1 MAAPYDYAFCQLKNN
16 SKNIRILI
24 IEKNETDI
32 LEARLQ
38 QLEKESKESYN
49 ALSWC
54 WRTYGGDDNHDEQ
67 LTAIN
72 IIHHQKKYSLQVS
85 HNLNAALK
93 TLRKRNI
100 LRIWIDWVCINQKD
114 VVERSNQVQVSAFFI
129 SITPPVDLLLQLMA
143 TIYGGALCVYIWIG
157 DSKDGSDVAFKFI
170 PEILKVEH
178 FDKLIENE
186 ENHHKWKA
194 VKMLMMRDWFS
205 RRWIIQEVA
214 LANSATLLC
223 GNDELDWSKFAD
235 AVSLFTEFET
245 ETRGLSDI
253 MKTRREYGHV
263 PDYFGDLA
271 ALSAA
276 HLVEITNR
284 LFRLRSNGH
293 REPLLSLEYLVSTFI
308 TFNSSEARDTIYA
321 ILAIAKDTT
330 PQTTEQIDTVL
341 VDPDRLSNKSETLV
355 KMLRHFVTL
364 YFESF
369 TESQPYIV
377 DYRRP
382 ISDVYVE
389 FVKFCI
395 ERSKQSDP
403 TRALD
408 ILCRPWAPD
417 PDFHDQDEKSIHWR
431 AKFTAKMGYDG
442 KFEEDDHGRKLQSQR
457 GPDGEIDTIP
467 SWIPS
472 KETFSHG
479 WTTQGGGRDDLKMA
493 RMNPDSLVGIPSQRL
508 YSASGGKG
516 VTDSL
521 RFQDGKIV
529 EPDNNDYD
537 NTHYHSIFV
546 EGFVLG
552 TIEQLSH
559 PSLKGVIPRYWATLV
574 RNISRSAPTNR
585 RDSRQERRDL
595 WDHPGAE
602 DFWRTLVGDQ
612 SWTGRDPPR
621 YYKLI
626 LKNEYSGK
634 MDVNL
639 ETPINYHKC
648 QPAIAVCRRVQAVIW
663 GRKLMSVLYQLR
675 KGRAEAPE
683 FAPDEERRVK
693 VLGLAPE
700 QAEKDDLVCI
710 LYGCSVPVVL
720 RKHDKSESVFKS
732 EKEQQQNRRE
742 DEARKKIESFIL
754 NTCYRVRLEKAIRW
768 LKDEEARK
776 RQSAARSRG
785 HQSSTPAKRQKK
797 RATIDVD
804 PDDGTMAPP
813 PKRTKRRTPRRSTL
827 SPELGRTFGRQ
838 STTESFE
845 VDSRQTTPKRIGSM
859 PASNHVDQPP
869 ESNDKVFY
877 QMIGECYVHGMMNG
891 EAIDHQNV
899 EELQRTI
906 FEIR

>member
-1 MAAPYDYAFCQLKNN
+1 MSAPYDYNFCKLTNN

-24 IEKNETDI
+24 IEKNESDI
-32 LEARLQ
+32 LEAKLE
-38 QLEKESKESYN
+38 QLDPKLNQPYN

-54 WRTYGGDDNHDEQ
+54 WRTYGGDDNRDEQ
-67 LTAIN
+67 LTNIN
-72 IIHHQKKYSLQVS
+72 IIHHRMKYSLSVS
-85 HNLNAALK
+85 NNLNAALK
-93 TLRKRNI
+93 TLRKRSV
-100 LRIWIDWVCINQKD
+100 LRIWIDWVCINQSD
-114 VVERSNQVQVSAFFI
+114 VVERSNQVQ
-129 SITPPVDLLLQLMA
+129 LMA
-143 TIYGGALCVYIWIG
+143 TIYGGAHCVYIWIG
-157 DSKDGSDVAFKFI
+157 DKKDDSDVAFAFI
-170 PEILKVEH
+170 HEILKVEN
-178 FDKLIENE
+178 FDKLVENE
-186 ENHHKWKA
+186 ENHRKWKA

-214 LANSATLLC
+214 LANKATLLC
-223 GNDELDWSKFAD
+223 GSDELDWGTFAD
-235 AVSLFTEFET
+235 SVSLFTEFET
-245 ETRGLSDI
+245 ETRGLSDV
-253 MKTRREYGHV
+253 MKTRGEYGHV
-263 PDYFGDLA
+263 PDYFGNLA
-271 ALSAA
+271 ALSAS

-284 LFRLRSNGH
+284 LFRRRSNGH

-330 PQTTEQIDTVL
+330 PQTAEQIDTVL
-341 VDPDRLSNKSETLV
+341 VDPDKISTKSETLV

-369 TESQPYIV
+369 TESKPYRV

-395 ERSKQSDP
+395 ERSKQSDH

-417 PDFHDQDEKSIHWR
+417 PDFHDQDDRSIYWR
-431 AKFTAKMGYDG
+431 AKFTYKMGYDG
-442 KFEEDDHGRKLQSQR
+442 KFEEIDDGQHKLQSPR
-457 GPDGEIDTIP
+457 EPGGETDTIP

-479 WTTQGGGRDDLKMA
+479 WTTQGGGSDDLKMT
-493 RMNPDSLVGIPSQRL
+493 RMNPDSLVGDPSQRL
-508 YSASGGKG
+508 YSASGSKG
-516 VTDSL
+516 VTEKL

-529 EPDNNDYD
+529 DPDNEHYH

-559 PSLKGVIPRYWATLV
+559 PSLKGVIPKYWATLV
-574 RNISRSAPTNR
+574 RNISRSAPANS
-585 RDSRQERRDL
+585 RDGRGRTLERRDL
-595 WDHPGAE
+595 WDHPGVE

-621 YYKLI
+621 YYRLI
-626 LKNEYSGK
+626 LKNEYTGK
-634 MDVNL
+634 KDIDL

-663 GRKLMSVLYQLR
+663 GRKLMSVQLR
-675 KGRAEAPE
+675 KRRVEAPDV
-683 FAPDEERRVK
+683 PLDEEKQIK

-710 LYGCSVPVVL
+710 LFGCSVPVVL
-720 RKHDKSESVFKS
+720 RKHKKSESMMKS
-732 EKEQQQNRRE
+732 EKEQQQKQLE
-742 DEARKKIESFIL
+742 DDARKKIESFIL

-768 LKDEEARK
+768 LKEEEARK
-776 RQSAARSRG
+776 NKLTSSAGRHRG
-785 HQSSTPAKRQKK
+785 HHPHTPSSKRPKK
-797 RATIDVD
+797 RATIDDVN
-804 PDDGTMAPP
+804 MAHSA
-813 PKRTKRRTPRRSTL
+813 KRRRSQ
-827 SPELGRTFGRQ
+827 RQ
-838 STTESFE
+838 SSTMTASPDLSRTSGFPHTIDESSEF
-845 VDSRQTTPKRIGSM
+845 DSRQTPPKLSSSM
-859 PASNHVDQPP
+859 PASSHVDQPP
-869 ESNDKVFY
+869 ESDESVFY

-891 EAIDHQNV
+891 EAVDHQNV
-899 EELQRTI
+899 EELRKTI